1 MRLSPHIQQV
11 KQACHIMMA
20 FTWDL
25 DLITS
30 QNFIH
35 HGGRVHCD
43 LPMCYKGTR
52 LSYSYLLPSVLI
64 WLPLWLTLE
73 PVPPSPLTWPWSVQ
87 NIEIKGI
94 ASCLQIKVMYRI
106 LITITLGHLK
116 HWCLYVLD
124 CTACFSC
131 PRQLG
136 STTDLSNDSF
146 QSISDKAYQGILT
159 TVI

>member
-25 DLITS
+25 GLITS

-52 LSYSYLLPSVLI
+52 LSYSYLLPSRQCTSNPPI
-64 WLPLWLTLE
+64 SPDMATL
-73 PVPPSPLTWPWSVQ
+73 VIDTGASATISPHMTMISSEHRNQRHCIMFADKSYVSYSYYNYFGAPQTLMSLCS
-87 NIEIKGI
+87 GLY
-94 ASCLQIKVMYRI
+94 CLLLMPTPIRV
-106 LITITLGHLK
+106 H
-116 HWCLYVLD
+116 
-124 CTACFSC
+124 
-131 PRQLG
+131 
-136 STTDLSNDSF
+136 N
-146 QSISDKAYQGILT
+146 
-159 TVI
+159 